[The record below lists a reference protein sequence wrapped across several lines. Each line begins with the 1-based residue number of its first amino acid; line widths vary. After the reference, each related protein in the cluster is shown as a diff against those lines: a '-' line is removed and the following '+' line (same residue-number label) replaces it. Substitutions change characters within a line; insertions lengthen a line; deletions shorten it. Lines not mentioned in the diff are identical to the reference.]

1 MKGDDDILEKY
12 DMFFS
17 QRNSKSTDNAGQ
29 NVQKFTCSIEF
40 VDLVDKNMEAVSN
53 SLPDHFSPWN
63 QLGVESVEN
72 IL

>member
-1 MKGDDDILEKY
+1 MKGNYDILEKS

-17 QRNSKSTDNAGQ
+17 QRNSESTDNAGQ

-40 VDLVDKNMEAVSN
+40 VDLMYKNMEAVSH

-63 QLGVESVEN
+63 QLGVESMEN